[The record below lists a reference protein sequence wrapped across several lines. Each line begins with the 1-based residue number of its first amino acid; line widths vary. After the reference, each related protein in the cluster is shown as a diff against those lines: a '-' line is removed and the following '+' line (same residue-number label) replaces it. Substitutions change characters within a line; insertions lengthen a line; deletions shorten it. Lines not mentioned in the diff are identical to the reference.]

1 MLEGYGRQLALGA
14 ATTLAG
20 AIAACALGLALGLA
34 GGIASLSPG
43 RWLGRSVRVVTG
55 VLRGVPEFVILLVC
69 FFGLTGLLFRLTGGA
84 VEVSPFL
91 AGVVAL
97 GLTFAAFASEAF
109 RGAFASVPAGQLEA
123 AASLG
128 MAPRTTF
135 RRVLLPQALRLAIPS
150 LANQW
155 QTLLKD
161 TSLVSVIGLDDL
173 MRKADTAGQATG
185 RPFDFFLAAAL
196 VYFLFLAGSQP
207 LLGRLERRARRGLAG
222 ARPCRSGRACW

>member
-1 MLEGYGRQLALGA
+1 MAILHGYGRQLLLGA
-14 ATTLAG
+14 VTTLEVAV
-20 AIAACALGLALGLA
+20 AAALFGLALGLA
-34 GGIASLSPG
+34 CGIASLSG
-43 RWLGRSVRVVTG
+43 RRWLARSVRVATG

-69 FFGLTGLLFRLTGGA
+69 FFGLTGLLFRATGGA
-84 VEVSPFL
+84 IEVSPFV

-109 RGAFASVPAGQLEA
+109 RGAFASVPSGQLEA
-123 AASLG
+123 AAALG
-128 MAPRTTF
+128 LMPRASF
-135 RRVLLPQALRLAIPS
+135 RHVLLPQALRLAIPS

-185 RPFDFFLAAAL
+185 RPFDFFLVAAL
-196 VYFLFLAGSQP
+196 VYFAFLGLSQP
-207 LLGRLERRARRGLAG
+207 PLGWLERRARRGLADT
-222 ARPCRSGRACW
+222 R